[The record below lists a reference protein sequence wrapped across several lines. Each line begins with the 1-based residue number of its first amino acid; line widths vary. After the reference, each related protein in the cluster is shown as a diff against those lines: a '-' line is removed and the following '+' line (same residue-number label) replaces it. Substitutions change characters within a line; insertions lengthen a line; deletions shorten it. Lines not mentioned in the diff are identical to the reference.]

1 MSWRDYVKGT
11 DQLSDLIEKLEKL
24 QQAFAD
30 EAHRRVKE
38 YTPVDTG
45 LLANSWKVTVEGSN
59 ITIENTAT
67 TPQGVYYGP
76 FVEFGTI
83 HMRGFFMATR
93 TIAEAT
99 QILAVA
105 KQKVGL

>member
-1 MSWRDYVKGT
+1 MSEHVAGL
-11 DQLSDLIEKLEKL
+11 DQLQELAKKLEKL
-24 QQAFAD
+24 PQAFAD

-45 LLANSWKVTVEGSN
+45 LLANSWQVTVQGSN

-83 HMRGFFMATR
+83 YMRGFFMATR
-93 TIAEAT
+93 TIAESD
-99 QILAVA
+99 QILAIA